1 MGVLRYLAR
10 TIDSSRSLI
19 LFTAFASFFFVRTT
33 FCPLMYDDYAYA
45 FIWDAAHGGNLE
57 AMQFGSPAIEHRERI
72 SSLAD
77 IVTSLTSYYLTWG
90 GRVFAC
96 GLVQFF
102 IWLGKPA
109 FDVANTI
116 MFVFLILVIINL
128 ANTWLKISRA
138 ALLWILFAIFILM
151 PSSVFS
157 LFWLTGSCN
166 YLWMAFFQLFFLT
179 PYVKALR
186 SREAANSLLNVVLM
200 ILLGLCAGCS
210 NEAGSFATVCL
221 TFFLT
226 VMCKAQGLFR
236 PWMIAGL
243 IAVSVGYGLMTL
255 APGNFLRLQFLHP
268 NFIYTKEIFFANLT
282 GGFLRI
288 AVTDLIALIPM
299 FVYFLRRTSSKVT
312 MAEILMLAFTAAGLL
327 VPIALLMS
335 PEYHTRIAITS
346 LSFILVASS
355 SAILELERQHLKARL
370 TLPKNFLRPVSIIV
384 LVSFVSYFATLIYV
398 DLSIFNANRRQVR
411 YIQRNAELDLVPMPP
426 MPIRQRFKSIH
437 GDRSAVEELE
447 YFAGIEDNLNT
458 YQNALVAQYYGV
470 KHVVAAKE

>member
-1 MGVLRYLAR
+1 MGILRYLAR

-19 LFTAFASFFFVRTT
+19 LFAAFASFFFVRTT
-33 FCPLMYDDYAYA
+33 FLPLCYDDYAYA

-57 AMQFGSPAIEHRERI
+57 AMQFGSPDIEHRERI
-72 SSLAD
+72 ESLAD
-77 IVTSLTSYYLTWG
+77 IFDSLTAYYFTWS

-102 IWLGKPA
+102 VWLGKPA

-116 MFVFLILVIINL
+116 TFVFLILVIINL

-151 PSSVFS
+151 PSSILS

-186 SREAANSLLNVVLM
+186 SQEASNSALNVLLM
-200 ILLGLCAGCS
+200 ILLGMCAGCS
-210 NEAGSFATVCL
+210 NEAGAFATVCL

-226 VMCKAQGLFR
+226 VMCKARGIFR
-236 PWMIAGL
+236 RWMIAGL
-243 IAVSVGYGLMTL
+243 IAVSVGYVLMIL

-268 NFIYTKEIFFANLT
+268 NFIYTKEIFLAHLT
-282 GGFLRI
+282 EGFLRVV
-288 AVTDLIALIPM
+288 VTDLIALLPM
-299 FVYFLRRTSSKVT
+299 FVYFSRRRPVEVT
-312 MAEILMLAFTAAGLL
+312 MAEILMLAFTAAGFL
-327 VPIALLMS
+327 VPIALLFS

-355 SAILELERQHLKARL
+355 SAILELERQHLKAWL
-370 TLPKNFLRPVSIIV
+370 SLPKNFLRPVAVII

-411 YIQRNAELDLVPMPP
+411 YIQRNAELDPIPMPP
-426 MPIRQRFKSIH
+426 MQIRHRFEDVH
-437 GDRSAVEELE
+437 GDRSAVPNLE
-447 YFAGIEDNLNT
+447 HFAGIEDNLTN
-458 YQNALVAQYYGV
+458 YKNSLVAQYYGV
-470 KHVVAAKE
+470 KHVIAVDD